1 MQKDFELWNKRKQ
14 TLDKIK
20 SRYNFFY
27 DEREVWWCSVGVNVG
42 VETDGKNEH
51 FERPVLVIK
60 KFNGD
65 MFWGVPL
72 TSKEK
77 TGAHYLKVTHSSGFS
92 WVMLSQIRV
101 FSTKRMLRKLGVITE
116 DSFKETVE
124 KIGEYIK
131 SSK

>member
-27 DEREVWWCSVGVNVG
+27 DVREVWWCSVGVNVG

-77 TGAHYLKVTHSSGFS
+77 LGAHYLKVSHSNGFS

-116 DSFKETVE
+116 DRFKQTIE

-131 SSK
+131 TA